1 MSASIETI
9 NPNWLHEY
17 LDGAV
22 RTDICTKIHCTTCGA
37 EQFRLGLLRQIQM
50 RTGIRTAGRLTAE
63 SALAVGEALAGL
75 QADFSNPT
83 KAEEAI
89 RCILYDA
96 WCVLSDELFQRE
108 FVALLKTA
116 WAGAI
121 LREMQEHY
129 ERLQV
134 ARQRQAEYESSA
146 AVAARREKRQ
156 RLKREKHA
164 ERLARKTERDR
175 LWRQGQPNPGAG

>member
-1 MSASIETI
+1 
-9 NPNWLHEY
+9 
-17 LDGAV
+17 
-22 RTDICTKIHCTTCGA
+22 
-37 EQFRLGLLRQIQM
+37 
-50 RTGIRTAGRLTAE
+50 
-63 SALAVGEALAGL
+63 
-75 QADFSNPT
+75 
-83 KAEEAI
+83 
-89 RCILYDA
+89 
-96 WCVLSDELFQRE
+96 VLSEELFQRK